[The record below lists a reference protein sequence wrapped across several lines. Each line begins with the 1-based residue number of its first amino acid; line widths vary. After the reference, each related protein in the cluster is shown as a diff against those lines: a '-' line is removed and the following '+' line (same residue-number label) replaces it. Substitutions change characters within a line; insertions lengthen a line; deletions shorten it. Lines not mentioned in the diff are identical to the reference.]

1 MKSINK
7 KTLYKLTMLFCAIF
21 VSISCNKSYLKPK
34 PLSIYTPE
42 TTYTTPEALQDALVA
57 CERNLRYDFFGDGA
71 PMITQCIFSDVAVEG
86 TTDKSGP
93 AQNMNLQITPDAPLN
108 DVDHNRIGWF
118 WEQSYYRLKYANTV
132 LAYINVPKW
141 DTTNASQLAKRNAL
155 IGSAYFFRAYTYYI
169 LTNCFGNVPY
179 AGKLYATPKLDFQ
192 TVDRKV
198 LLQEMKKELE
208 YAIQWVPDGV
218 PKGQVSKGACQHLLA
233 KIDLCL
239 GDFDGAIAAASS
251 VINGGAYHLMEN
263 RFGSETDMDP
273 AYADTGYNVIWDLHR
288 PTNKVLPA
296 NTEGLFYVIDM
307 DGYKNNG
314 DFNGGSS
321 VMRQTIPNWYK
332 NMLTP
337 LGHTGTTDKRG
348 IEYDIHTQQG
358 RGIGRCRA
366 TWYATHLI
374 WNGDDG
380 DLRHSKQNWMTM
392 EDLVYNNPA
401 LKGTDPYYGKHLQ
414 LFSDQ
419 GAVLCKDTIRDWFDW
434 PRYKVFVPDFENSNN
449 NGGHTPWYVYRL
461 AETYLVRAEAYFW
474 KGDLVNAAADI
485 NKVRE
490 RAHAQPINAGDVTIA
505 TILDER
511 ARELYYEEYRKV
523 ELTRIAYIYAQT
535 GQPDY
540 KGRTYSMSDFST
552 KNFWYDWIMDHT
564 EFYNKGVHTI
574 HGDEYTLSPYHVLWP
589 IPQSA
594 IDANVNGHINQ
605 NQGYNGASENVPPLE
620 TLPDK

>member
-1 MKSINK
+1 MKSIHK

-93 AQNMNLQITPDAPLN
+93 AQNMNLQITPDARLN

-155 IGSAYFFRAYTYYI
+155 IGSAYFFRAYSYYV

-179 AGKLYATPKLDFQ
+179 AGKLYSTPKLDFQ

-296 NTEGLFYVIDM
+296 NTEGLLYVIDV

-332 NMLTP
+332 NILTP
-337 LGHTGTTDKRG
+337 LGHTGTTDKRS

-401 LKGTDPYYGKHLQ
+401 LKGTDTYYGKHLQ

-540 KGRTYSMSDFST
+540 KGRTYSMSDFSR

-605 NQGYNGASENVPPLE
+605 NQGYNGASDNVPPLE